1 MKKVLF
7 TLSLFCLVLIANAQ
21 TIDYDKKLKELGIE
35 LIPATKPIAN
45 YVKAVRTG
53 NLLFL
58 AGHGPSLT
66 DGTVMTGKLG
76 QNYTVE
82 QGYQAA
88 RQTAISLISTLK
100 NELGDLNKVKR
111 IVKVLGMVN
120 CTPEF
125 TDQPKVMNGCS
136 DLLVQVFG
144 EKGKHA
150 RSAVG
155 MNALPLGM
163 AVEVE
168 IIVEIE

>member
-1 MKKVLF
+1 MRAF
-7 TLSLFCLVLIANAQ
+7 TALLLMIASSSLAQ

-120 CTPEF
+120 CTPDF

>member
-1 MKKVLF
+1 MRTSTAFLALF
-7 TLSLFCLVLIANAQ
+7 ISLAAHAQ
-21 TIDYDKKLKELGIE
+21 TIDYDKKLKDLGIE

-66 DGTVMTGKLG
+66 DGSVMTGKLG

-100 NELGDLNKVKR
+100 NELGDLNRVKR
-111 IVKVLGMVN
+111 VVKVLGMVN

-125 TDQPKVMNGCS
+125 TEQPKVMNGCS

>member
-1 MKKVLF
+1 MR
-7 TLSLFCLVLIANAQ
+7 SLCTVFCLLLALATWAQ

-100 NELGDLNKVKR
+100 IEVGDLNKVKR